1 MVELHDQLEHG
12 CCQVC
17 SWWTNRLEQRC
28 WNHHDKSIAMF
39 IHDRITYTCC
49 QGMMNSQGWT
59 AMLYNNHELGWTWTW
74 TCLTCIFWNIQPNYV
89 HKIVMIHYEWNF
101 EVTENFCPGLYIHIH
116 ILYTQ
121 CNRYRNLLI
130 DFFFRLPIAIA
141 PCTDNNNCEQV
152 CFTNIS
158 SNQQECSCN
167 PGFKPRSDDNTK
179 CDGK

>member
-1 MVELHDQLEHG
+1 MTSLNMVVGRFVHACWNRLYM
-12 CCQVC
+12 V
-17 SWWTNRLEQRC
+17 WWTNRLEQRC
-28 WNHHDKSIAMF
+28 WNHHNKSIAMF
-39 IHDRITYTCC
+39 IHDRITCC

-59 AMLYNNHELGWTWTW
+59 AMLYNNHEHAWHVYFEIFNQITYTRSLWFTMNEISRSPKTSAQD
-74 TCLTCIFWNIQPNYV
+74 CIYTYTFCTRS
-89 HKIVMIHYEWNF
+89 
-101 EVTENFCPGLYIHIH
+101 VTDIEICS
-116 ILYTQ
+116 
-121 CNRYRNLLI
+121 LI
-130 DFFFRLPIAIA
+130 FFYRLPIAIA